1 MSLTNALGN
10 AVGAIGKMNG
20 SMLKMHPA
28 LMGLSLATKA
38 LTAAYNRA
46 DKYAQDNI
54 KVNERLLLLGTDR
67 LQFSRENLAAI
78 IDNTG
83 SINDNMAVAAEMRAL
98 GIEQYRDQATS
109 LAASM
114 KMTGQNTQA
123 ALKLFGAMEFNTL
136 MTVDQQERMSASI
149 EKTAESFGRTAE
161 SIVKALS
168 DINISYLTR
177 TGQSVEGVMKTVENI
192 TGRFGGMAG
201 EQTAALINAFQVTS
215 AGDLGKL
222 AMLGISEQVMAAQ
235 SGQFTPEQLEEIVFT
250 AGSRL
255 DQLSAGQSATT
266 AGILF
271 NKMNLGDIPEQILNL
286 RQTMLGPE
294 REAKDRPSIQDTL
307 AAEKARANKQSEV
320 NMATVTGFRRLTEI
334 GIEANAILDKMST
347 YLTLGI
353 ADLFGATDDNLK
365 ASLAIQQE
373 MEEAADRA
381 KEEADIAK
389 QARMREVAEKAS
401 ARQADAAALA
411 RLTGFEFSTVM
422 TEVVESLHR
431 DNVMLKEGIERLV
444 TISNNQYQD
453 SVLNR

>member
-1 MSLTNALGN
+1 
-10 AVGAIGKMNG
+10 
-20 SMLKMHPA
+20 
-28 LMGLSLATKA
+28 
-38 LTAAYNRA
+38 
-46 DKYAQDNI
+46 
-54 KVNERLLLLGTDR
+54 
-67 LQFSRENLAAI
+67 
-78 IDNTG
+78 
-83 SINDNMAVAAEMRAL
+83 MAVAAEMRAL

-123 ALKLFGAMEFNTL
+123 ALKLFGALEFNTL

-149 EKTAESFGRTAE
+149 AKTAESFGRTAE
-161 SIVKALS
+161 SIVRALS

-201 EQTAALINAFQVTS
+201 EQTAALINALKVTS

-222 AMLGISEQVMAAQ
+222 AQLGISEQVMAAQ
-235 SGQFTPEQLEEIVFT
+235 SGQMTPEQLENIVFT
-250 AGSRL
+250 ANARL
-255 DQLSAGQSATT
+255 DQLAGGQSATT
-266 AGILF
+266 VGILF
-271 NKMNLGDIPEQILNL
+271 EKMGLGSLPEQL
-286 RQTMLGPE
+286 RNMEQTLLGPE

-320 NMATVTGFRRLTEI
+320 NMATVTGFRRLTQI

-347 YLTLGI
+347 YLSLGI
-353 ADLFGATDDNLK
+353 ADLFGSTDDNLA

-373 MEEAADRA
+373 MQQVADLA
-381 KEEADIAK
+381 KEEADIAQ
-389 QARMREVAEKAS
+389 QARMRETAEKAS

-422 TEVVESLHR
+422 GEVVESLHR
-431 DNVMLKEGIERLV
+431 DNVLLKEGIERLV
-444 TISNNQYQD
+444 TITNNQYQD
-453 SVLNR
+453 SVFNR